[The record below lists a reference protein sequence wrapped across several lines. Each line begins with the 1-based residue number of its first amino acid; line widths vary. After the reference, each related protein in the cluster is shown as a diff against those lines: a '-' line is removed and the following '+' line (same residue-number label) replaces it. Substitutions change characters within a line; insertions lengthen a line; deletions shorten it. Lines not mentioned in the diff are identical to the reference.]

1 MTQTGKRAV
10 WLAQPNYRFGENAF
24 LPYSVGRVWAYAAAQ
39 SDIASLYRLAGILWE
54 REPIDQVVARMG
66 ECDVLALSC
75 YIWNWEYNLALAQAV
90 KSKFPN
96 SLVVIGG
103 PQVPKKDTALFLLHH
118 YPYLD
123 VAVLGEGER
132 SFVAVLRQIVDFTLQ
147 RVYAEDRL
155 DDLATLP
162 SPYLTGLF
170 DDLLRRSDIKW
181 QALQETNRGCP
192 YQCTFCD
199 WGSAT
204 YSKVRKFP
212 LHSINLEIAWFAAN
226 KIELLYNCDANF
238 GMLEQDEAIADTLI
252 EAKRFLGY
260 PQKFRAAYA
269 KKITERVF
277 SVSKK
282 LADAGMSKGA
292 TISFQSL
299 HEPTLNV
306 IKRLNPV
313 QKSLAETFAKYNKAN
328 IATYTELII
337 GLPGET
343 LGTFADGIEQ
353 LLEAGQ
359 HTGLAIYPCMMLKNS
374 EMSEPLYRE
383 AHGIEIARCRQLL
396 MHGTAGI
403 HDVPEWYDLVIATS
417 TMPHEDWRQAYELG
431 WIVMAL
437 HCTGLTT
444 ELAKA
449 VRVNYNKYNV
459 SFYANLLAFAD
470 ALPHTSIGRE
480 LQNIRR
486 MLDRVLAGDEW
497 ATVDEQFGDVSWPPE
512 ELSYLRLLLVREEF
526 TRDVHNFLSM
536 TDWYDT
542 DMHRLLLKEAEGWPN
557 PFHKAWGGDLKLFA
571 REVVWYGR
579 KGGIK
584 YKNEVKALSTLTVRG
599 Y

>member
-1 MTQTGKRAV
+1 MRTV

-39 SDIASLYRLAGILWE
+39 PDIASVYRLAGILWE
-54 REPIDQVVARMG
+54 REPIEQVVARMTD
-66 ECDVLALSC
+66 CDVLALSC
-75 YIWNWEYNLALAQAV
+75 YIWNWEYNLALAYAV
-90 KSKFPN
+90 RCKFPN
-96 SLVVIGG
+96 CWIVVGG
-103 PQVPKKDTALFLLHH
+103 PQVPKKGTVEFLKQHS
-118 YPYLD
+118 YLD

-132 SFVAVLRQIVDFTLQ
+132 SFATVLRQIDGTLQ
-147 RVYAEDRL
+147 WVYPEDRV
-155 DDLATLP
+155 DDLGSLP

-170 DDLLRRSDIKW
+170 DNLLRRSDIKW

-212 LHSINLEIAWFAAN
+212 LDAIGREIAWFAAN

-252 EAKRFLGY
+252 ESKRFLGY

-313 QKSLAETFAKYNKAN
+313 QKSLAETFAKYNTAN

-343 LGTFADGIEQ
+343 YTTFADGIDQ

-374 EMSEPLYRE
+374 EMSDTLYRE

-403 HDVPEWYDLVIATS
+403 HDVTEWYDLVIATS
-417 TMPHEDWRQAYELG
+417 TMPHEDWQQAYELG

-437 HCTGLTT
+437 HCSGLTMDI
-444 ELAKA
+444 AKA
-449 VRVNYNKYNV
+449 VRGSYTNRSVN
-459 SFYANLLAFAD
+459 FYENLLAFAD
-470 ALPHTSIGRE
+470 AFPQTTIGRE

-486 MLDRVLAGDEW
+486 MLDRVLIGGPW
-497 ATVDEQFGDVSWPPE
+497 GTVDEKFGAVSWPPE

-526 TRDVHNFLSM
+526 TRDIHDFLWM
-536 TDWYDT
+536 THWYDT
-542 DMHRLLLKEAEGWPN
+542 DMRRLLQQAAEGWPN
-557 PFHKAWGGDLKLFA
+557 PFHETWGGDLEVFA

-579 KGGIK
+579 KGGVK
-584 YKNEVKALSTLTVRG
+584 YKNEVKAISTATARG